1 MNYKNEDRYD
11 EESFPT
17 ETNQPRW
24 LERLFE
30 KEIKIKTKGEKKL
43 KKKR

>member
-1 MNYKNEDRYD
+1 MKYRSEDCYD

-30 KEIKIKTKGEKKL
+30 KEIKIKTKGEKKP